1 MIQNH
6 YGILSAMPSFQPR
19 HYHTWPRNSKMC
31 LALGK
36 GQVAN
41 RTNFEWA
48 QVLDLAEKDFKTA
61 TMKMFKEL
69 KENVLKS

>member
-1 MIQNH
+1 
-6 YGILSAMPSFQPR
+6 
-19 HYHTWPRNSKMC
+19 MC